1 MNPSPARIL
10 VVDDELPIRLTMS
23 DLLRRRGY
31 DVQIAAS
38 GEEALDIIFQRPFD
52 LLLLDLKLPQM
63 SGIEVAQRAFE
74 RQPDVAVIILTGH
87 GSLDSA
93 IEGMH
98 LGIFDYLLKTSS
110 PQEVLGRVA
119 AAVQK
124 QQEQRNQKRLLQ
136 TLHTVV
142 NALHG
147 TPEAEAAPAANPND
161 QWIGVG
167 NLQISMWRQT
177 ARLGEQILNL
187 TPTEFRMLGCLAQQA
202 GQVMSYQQLLRCA
215 QGYEAESI
223 EAAELVKPHIYHL
236 RQKIE
241 PDSSN
246 PRYILTVRGTG
257 YVLTTGAEKN

>member
-1 MNPSPARIL
+1 MGNCTCSPDLLFHI
-10 VVDDELPIRLTMS
+10 PW
-23 DLLRRRGY
+23 LLRRLRLNWGH
-31 DVQIAAS
+31 
-38 GEEALDIIFQRPFD
+38 R
-52 LLLLDLKLPQM
+52 LK
-63 SGIEVAQRAFE
+63 V
-74 RQPDVAVIILTGH
+74 
-87 GSLDSA
+87 
-93 IEGMH
+93 
-98 LGIFDYLLKTSS
+98 
-110 PQEVLGRVA
+110 
-119 AAVQK
+119 
-124 QQEQRNQKRLLQ
+124 
-136 TLHTVV
+136 
-142 NALHG
+142 
-147 TPEAEAAPAANPND
+147 AEAAPAANPND

-236 RQKIE
+236 RQIIE